1 MASVIINGATFPPL
15 AVRDPL
21 RGLLPDWVLDE
32 TRTEIRVPER
42 VRCLTCEEES
52 ATPSALVKIGSNPQP
67 GLIVLHP
74 EFYIPNTATGEALR
88 AHELYHIMQRR
99 SIPDFEQK
107 FVQAALKTEREGLP
121 PWENPYEKPAY
132 EFEQRVKEMLSYQ
145 GYEE

>member
-1 MASVIINGATFPPL
+1 MASVIISGGASAPQAL
-15 AVRDPL
+15 RDPL
-21 RGLLPDWVLDE
+21 RGIMPDWVLDS
-32 TRTEIRVPER
+32 TR
-42 VRCLTCEEES
+42 
-52 ATPSALVKIGSNPQP
+52 
-67 GLIVLHP
+67 
-74 EFYIPNTATGEALR
+74 TGEALR

-145 GYEE
+145 GYED